1 MEIHLHQILYSV
13 EYGRIWRVLKLEL
26 GGLFVPLI
34 DQALLEGPLSP
45 AERLVLTVVTTKFG
59 YIWSDSLDDLCEI
72 ARWTT
77 RPDLKNCP
85 ELCPASLQHNQSIV
99 QAGEIVLTIN
109 CSVTCYAGYSHDS
122 PQEDTY
128 TLRTISNALNRLART
143 KRIWAFELHGRRHY
157 GAKSA
162 RDMVRS
168 KYDELPDEQKEE
180 ANFIEEITFLD
191 KDAKGLSE

>member
-1 MEIHLHQILYSV
+1 M

-34 DQALLEGPLSP
+34 DRALLEGPLSP
-45 AERLVLTVVTTKFG
+45 AERAVLTVVTRNFD
-59 YIWSDSLDDLCEI
+59 YIWSDSLNDLCEI

-85 ELCPASLQHNQSIV
+85 ELCSASLQKNQSIV
-99 QAGEIVLTIN
+99 KAGEIVLTIN
-109 CSVTCYAGYSHDS
+109 CSVTCYAGYSHNS

-157 GAKSA
+157 G
-162 RDMVRS
+162 S
-168 KYDELPDEQKEE
+168 KLAYDTVKRKYGELPEEQREE
-180 ANFIEEITFLD
+180 ANFIPEITFTD
-191 KDAKGLSE
+191 KNAKDLSE